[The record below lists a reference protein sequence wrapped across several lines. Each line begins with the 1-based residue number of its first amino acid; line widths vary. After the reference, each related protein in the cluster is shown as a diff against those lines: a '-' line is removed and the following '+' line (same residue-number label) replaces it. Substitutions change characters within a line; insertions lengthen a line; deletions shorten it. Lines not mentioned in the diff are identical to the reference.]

1 MLSLWISGWRDRR
14 LYPLAGGS
22 RGGAANS
29 VRAVA
34 GAGAVIFYDCRR
46 WLRRLS
52 SGVSVAATGLRRAGE
67 GLCVVLSLWISGWRD
82 RRLYP
87 LAGGSRGG
95 AANPVRAVA
104 GAGAVIFYDC
114 RRWLRRLSSGV
125 SIAATGLRRAG
136 EGLCVVLSLSDFR
149 LARSSSLSIGGGS
162 RGGAANPVRAVAGAG
177 AVIFYDCRRWPRRL
191 SSGVSIAATG
201 LRRAGEGLCV
211 VLSLGF
217 PAGAIVVFIHW
228 RGQPRWRG
236 ESGARRGRRRCC
248 HFL

>member
-1 MLSLWISGWRDRR
+1 MIGSA
-14 LYPLAGGS
+14 LA
-22 RGGAANS
+22 
-29 VRAVA
+29 
-34 GAGAVIFYDCRR
+34 
-46 WLRRLS
+46 RRLS

-67 GLCVVLSLWISGWRD
+67 GSASCFLSRISGWRDRRLYPLAGAAEVARRIRCAPWPAPVLSFFMIGSALARRLSSGVSVAATGLRRAGEGSASCFLSRISGWRD

-104 GAGAVIFYDC
+104 GAGAVIFYD
-114 RRWLRRLSSGV
+114 WVGGRLSSGV
-125 SIAATGLRRAG
+125 SVAATGLRRAG
-136 EGLCVVLSLSDFR
+136 EG
-149 LARSSSLSIGGGS
+149 
-162 RGGAANPVRAVAGAG
+162 
-177 AVIFYDCRRWPRRL
+177 
-191 SSGVSIAATG
+191 G
-201 LRRAGEGLCV
+201 LRRAF
-211 VLSLGF
+211 SLGF